1 MDLITVFIYT
11 LFIVGIGE
19 LGDKTQIATGTNALA
34 NKENVRIIFFSSTLA
49 LILVAGITVFFA
61 GLIPKEYLEVIKNA
75 GGLLLIFYGLY
86 LLLKGED
93 EGDSNEVNYQRIN
106 KLKLFITNFSIVLI
120 AELGDKTQVTTL
132 AIAIENQ
139 TQLFIVFLASVS
151 ALTLVT
157 LVTTWG
163 ITKIPS
169 QKVIVVQKIGAT
181 LMIIYGVY
189 MLF

>member
-93 EGDSNEVNYQRIN
+93 GGDSNEVNYQRIN

-139 TQLFIVFLASVS
+139 TQLFIVFLASVT